1 MRILGFDVI
10 TDVYKDKRNRI
21 LVFLLIPLKTHIKH
35 TASPVPNDLPLINTS
50 ESN

>member
-21 LVFLLIPLKTHIKH
+21 LVFRLIPLKTDIKH